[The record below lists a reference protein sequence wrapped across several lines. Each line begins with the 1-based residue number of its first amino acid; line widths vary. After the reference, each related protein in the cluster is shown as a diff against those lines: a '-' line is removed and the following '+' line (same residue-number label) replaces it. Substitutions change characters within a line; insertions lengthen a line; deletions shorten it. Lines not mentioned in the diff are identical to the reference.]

1 MKAVASSTDLGLA
14 MPFGLRRFV
23 VVGQKAV
30 ASGDFLLDDLPGTS
44 GRLDVLLR
52 CVRAAMLYSHGVRR
66 DVVVYLLLGG
76 GPRAPRALRFAGA
89 EAAFLRPDERSL
101 AVLVK
106 KALGADGVDEVSGAQ
121 TRRDGFAAV
130 RPGIAVANGGLAAVL
145 ADVGASRLYVLEE
158 GAPDVRAETEVGGAD
173 EAFFVGDH
181 LGFDEPTRAALA
193 AAGAR
198 PIGVG
203 PVGVHAEDAVAILS
217 NELDRRRAT

>member
-1 MKAVASSTDLGLA
+1 
-14 MPFGLRRFV
+14 MPSGLRRFV

-30 ASGDFLLDDLPGTS
+30 ASGDFLLDDVPGTG
-44 GRLDVLLR
+44 GRIDVLLR

-106 KALGADGVDEVSGAQ
+106 KVLGAEGVGDV
-121 TRRDGFAAV
+121 RDARPAGDDFVAV
-130 RPGIAVANGGLAAVL
+130 RPGIAVANRGLAAVL
-145 ADVGASRLYVLEE
+145 ADLGASRLYVLEE
-158 GAPDVRAETEVGGAD
+158 GAPDVRAETDLGNAD
-173 EAFFVGDH
+173 AAFFVGDH
-181 LGFDEPTRAALA
+181 LGFDEPTRGSLA

-217 NELDRRRAT
+217 NELDRRKSV